1 MKSIQ
6 HIFFDLDHTLWDY
19 NRSAKETLSEIFDLL
34 ELFDSGNTAD
44 DFFNVFDEVNN
55 YLWCLYNQG
64 KIDRKHIQRNRFKEI
79 LEKLGVNTERSLE
92 ASNYFMTHCPSK
104 PYLMPDSMTALR
116 YLSEKYS
123 LHIITNGFQD
133 SQKKKLKSSGVKDF
147 FCQVITS
154 ECTGSRKPSREIF
167 NYSLSQAGA
176 SLSDSIMIG
185 DNAKT
190 DILGAKNVG
199 MKSVFYD
206 PSGRKKSLADYTIQS
221 HLELI
226 KLF

>member
-19 NRSAKETLSEIFDLL
+19 NRSAEETLSEMFDLL
-34 ELFDSGNTAD
+34 ELSDSGHTAN
-44 DFFNVFDEVNN
+44 DFFNVFYEVNDN
-55 YLWCLYNQG
+55 LWHMYNQG
-64 KIDRKHIQRNRFKEI
+64 KIDRKYIKINRFKEV
-79 LEKLGVNTERSLE
+79 LEKLGANTSKSLE
-92 ASNYFMTHCPSK
+92 ASNYFMAHCPSK

-116 YLSEKYS
+116 YLHEKYS

-133 SQKKKLKSSGVKDF
+133 SQERKLKSSGVKDF
-147 FCQVITS
+147 FDQVITS
-154 ECTGSRKPSREIF
+154 ECIGSRKPSREIF
-167 NYSLSQAGA
+167 DYSLSQAGA

-190 DILGAKNVG
+190 DISGAKNAG

-206 PSGRKKSLADYTIQS
+206 PSGKKKSLADYTIQS